1 MKQDYCYISMEV
13 LCRLFGKTRHA
24 YYDHQWRRQDETIK
38 DDIILQLVHKIR
50 NTALPRL
57 GTRKL
62 LILLKP
68 DLEAH
73 QIKVGRDYLFD
84 LLQAHKLL
92 IRRRKRKVFTT
103 DSRHWMRKYANLTK
117 DLIITR
123 PEQLWVSDITYIRM
137 GNQWGYLSLITDAYS
152 HKIMGIGFRSD
163 LLALGCL
170 EALQMAYDNRSYGQ
184 LPLIHHSDRGCQYC
198 CKEYVDL
205 LNAQHIAISMTER
218 GDPYENALAE
228 RMNGIIKEEFNLY
241 GSQENFENTY
251 QHILKSVAV
260 YNEIRPHGSCDNLT
274 PCQAHKK
281 EGELRKTWK
290 NYSKYRLQK
299 QSFYTKEEAGQ
310 LPLQSKPP
318 PLLFDQ
324 SNKKLPLIVDS
335 V

>member
-1 MKQDYCYISMEV
+1 MKQDYPYISKEV

-24 YYDHQWRRQDETIK
+24 YYDHQWRHQDQTLK

-50 NTALPRL
+50 NTSLPRL

-68 DLEAH
+68 DLDAH
-73 QIKVGRDYLFD
+73 QIQVGRDYLFD
-84 LLQAHKLL
+84 LLEEHNLL

-103 DSRHWMRKYANLTK
+103 HSRHWMRKYANLTK

-163 LLALGCL
+163 LSALGCL

-184 LPLIHHSDRGCQYC
+184 HPLIHHSDRGCQYC

-241 GSQENFENTY
+241 NSQENFENTY
-251 QHILKSVAV
+251 QRILKSVTA
-260 YNEIRPHGSCDNLT
+260 YNEIRPHGSCDDLT

-281 EGELRKTWK
+281 EGELKKTWK
-290 NYSKYRLQK
+290 NYSRNRIQK
-299 QSFYTKEEAGQ
+299 QISDYIEEAGQ
-310 LPLQSKPP
+310 LPSQSKPP
-318 PLLFDQ
+318 PLLFDH
-324 SNKKLPLIVDS
+324 SNKKLPLIVDN

>member
-1 MKQDYCYISMEV
+1 MKQDYPYISKEV

-24 YYDHQWRRQDETIK
+24 YYDHQWRRQDQTLK

-50 NTALPRL
+50 NTSLPRL

-68 DLEAH
+68 ELDAH
-73 QIKVGRDYLFD
+73 QIQVGRDYLFD
-84 LLQAHKLL
+84 LLEEHKLL

-137 GNQWGYLSLITDAYS
+137 GNQWGYLSLVTDAYS
-152 HKIMGIGFRSD
+152 RKIMGIGFRSD

-170 EALQMAYDNRSYGQ
+170 EALQMAYDNRRYGQ
-184 LPLIHHSDRGCQYC
+184 HPLIHHSDRGCQYC

-205 LNAQHIAISMTER
+205 LNSQHIAISMTER

-241 GSQENFENTY
+241 SSQESFENTY
-251 QHILKSVAV
+251 QRILKA
-260 YNEIRPHGSCDNLT
+260 
-274 PCQAHKK
+274 
-281 EGELRKTWK
+281 
-290 NYSKYRLQK
+290 
-299 QSFYTKEEAGQ
+299 
-310 LPLQSKPP
+310 
-318 PLLFDQ
+318 
-324 SNKKLPLIVDS
+324 
-335 V
+335 